1 MSEFIIMTDQKLV
14 EAVLGGVTVA
24 YDVLCKRYEPAL
36 VSMLS
41 GRGVVECDDIV
52 QESFIKAYL
61 NLDKYDP
68 KYTFGQWIFAIAK
81 NLHIDGIR
89 KQKGTKVDIDE
100 IVTFCGSMNP
110 EQSIISRQN
119 RDQMERRLD
128 RLPAGY
134 KVIVELRFLDELSYE
149 EIASKLN
156 IPIGTVKTKIHRARA
171 LLVKQQ

>member
-1 MSEFIIMTDQKLV
+1 MNDFVTMTDQQLV
-14 EAVLGGVTVA
+14 EAVLGGFTTA
-24 YDVLCKRYEPAL
+24 YDVLCKRYESVL
-36 VSMLS
+36 VGMLS

-100 IVTFCGSMNP
+100 VVTFCGSMNP
-110 EQSIISRQN
+110 EQSFISRQS
-119 RDQMERRLD
+119 RDQMERRLE
-128 RLPAGY
+128 RLPEGY
-134 KVIVELRFLDELSYE
+134 RVIVELRFLDELSYD
-149 EIASKLN
+149 EIASKLG